1 MEVKPST
8 TLEQQL
14 NILSERGMKLD
25 EPLARQWLT
34 SVSYYRLSGYWY
46 AYRVLPEDAN
56 PKQPVRLDQFVEGT
70 SFTEVAGL
78 YEFDRKLR
86 TLVHD
91 GIERI
96 EVALRTRVGE
106 WIVQNDALAYC
117 NPSLFREGFDHVAWL
132 AKVYG
137 RIVRARS
144 SNAAIL
150 HYANEYGHY
159 PFWVVAEV
167 LDFSDVSLLFDGL
180 PADAQHSIS
189 TDFGFDVDAG
199 KLNSKQ
205 KKSYHD
211 KDPLVRWCEQLTVV
225 RNVCAHHA
233 RLFNRHLTPASTNA
247 FRTIPALS
255 SLPDWQSDKLYG
267 ALLVMAFMLRTI
279 SPGTTW
285 PSKLTKLIHTD
296 FEKLSL
302 RSIAE
307 MGFPDNWE
315 DSLNASH
322 KSESSI

>member
-255 SLPDWQSDKLYG
+255 SLPDGQSDKLYG

-296 FEKLSL
+296 FENSAYAVSL
-302 RSIAE
+302 KW
-307 MGFPDNWE
+307 GF
-315 DSLNASH
+315 LTIGKTA
-322 KSESSI
+322 